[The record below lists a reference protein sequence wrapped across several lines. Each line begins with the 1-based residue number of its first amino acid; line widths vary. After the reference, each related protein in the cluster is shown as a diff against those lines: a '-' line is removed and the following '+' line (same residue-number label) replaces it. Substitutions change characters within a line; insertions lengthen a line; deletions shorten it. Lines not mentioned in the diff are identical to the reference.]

1 MNELFQRISVRQYT
15 DKPVEPE
22 KIDMILKAA
31 MQAPSAGNQQPW
43 EFYVVTDPGLI
54 SLLAKT
60 SPYAGCTANAGTVI
74 VPCYRTEGIYFP
86 DYAEIDLAIAC
97 ENLWLE
103 TTSQGLGTV
112 MLGVAPLQDRMEAVA
127 KVLNIPATLKP
138 FAMFPIGYPAESRDQ
153 QDRYDPARIHYL

>member
-1 MNELFQRISVRQYT
+1 MNELFTRISVRKYT

-22 KIDMILKAA
+22 KIDAILKAA

-54 SLLAKT
+54 SGLAKT
-60 SPYAGCTANAGTVI
+60 SPYAGCTAGAGTVI
-74 VPCYRTEGIYFP
+74 VPCYRTEGIFFP

-103 TTSQGLGTV
+103 TSSQGLGTV

-138 FAMFPIGYPAESRDQ
+138 FAIFPIGYPAESRDQ
-153 QDRYDPARIHYL
+153 QDRFDAARIHYL